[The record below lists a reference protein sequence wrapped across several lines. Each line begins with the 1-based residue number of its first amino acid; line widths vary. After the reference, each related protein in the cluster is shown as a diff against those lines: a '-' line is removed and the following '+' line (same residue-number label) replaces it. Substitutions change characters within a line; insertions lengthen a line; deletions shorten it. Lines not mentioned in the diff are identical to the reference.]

1 MDIEQLDTP
10 VPVVDLDRLEAN
22 IARLQQYMDQHGIAN
37 RPHIKTHKVPEI
49 SRLQVAAGA
58 AGICCQKVSEAE
70 VMVEAGLN
78 DVFIPYNIIG
88 EAKLERL
95 AALAARA
102 RISAVADSVYTVHGY
117 ARVGQRGALELSVL
131 VEFDTGMHRCGVGTP
146 EQAAELARVIARAP
160 GLRFE
165 GLMTFPH
172 NAASDD
178 FVRETRRLLQ
188 CDGIPLAC
196 VSYGGT
202 PTMWEAHLRSE
213 VTEYRAGTY
222 VYGDR
227 SILASGAMTLDQIAF
242 TVVTTVVSRPT
253 ADRGVLDGGSKT
265 FSSDLLGM
273 SGHGLILEYPEARFY
288 GMSEEHGNV
297 DFAECPRKPEIG
309 ERVTVIPNHCCT
321 VSNLFD
327 AVVGVRGN
335 KVEVT
340 WPVAARGTVT

>member
-10 VPVVDLDRLEAN
+10 VPVIDLDRLEAN
-22 IARLQQYMDQHGIAN
+22 IAGLQDYMDQHGIAN

-49 SRLQVAAGA
+49 ARLQVETGA
-58 AGICCQKVSEAE
+58 VGICCQKVSEAE
-70 VMVEAGLN
+70 VMVEAGL
-78 DVFIPYNIIG
+78 DDIFIPYNVIG
-88 EAKLERL
+88 QAKLERL
-95 AALAARA
+95 IALAERA
-102 RISAVADSVYTVHGY
+102 RISVVADSDYTVRGY
-117 ARVGQRGALELSVL
+117 AQAAQRAGLEFAVR

-146 EQAAELARVIARAP
+146 EQAATLARLIAGSP

-165 GLMTFPH
+165 GLMTFPQ

-188 CDGIPLAC
+188 SEGIAIGC

-202 PTMWEAHLRSE
+202 PGMWEAHLRSE

-227 SILASGAMTLDQIAF
+227 SILASGAMTPDQIAF
-242 TVVTTVVSRPT
+242 TVITTVVSRPT
-253 ADRGVLDGGSKT
+253 DDRGILDGGSKT
-265 FSSDLLGM
+265 FSSDMSGM
-273 SGHGLILEYPEARFY
+273 RGHGLILEYPEARFY
-288 GMSEEHGNV
+288 AMSEEHGNV
-297 DFAECPRKPEIG
+297 DFSECSHKPEIG
-309 ERVTVIPNHCCT
+309 ERVTVIPNHCCP

-327 AVVGVRGN
+327 RVVAVRDGA
-335 KVEVT
+335 VEVT